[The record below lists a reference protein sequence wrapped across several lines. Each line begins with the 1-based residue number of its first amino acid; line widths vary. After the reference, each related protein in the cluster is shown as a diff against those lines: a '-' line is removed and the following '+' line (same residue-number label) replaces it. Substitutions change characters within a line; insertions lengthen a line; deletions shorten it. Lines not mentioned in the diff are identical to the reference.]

1 MNPLTELQ
9 PGATVVVGI
18 DGSEAAVHAATWA
31 IDEAIA
37 RDVPLRLVHAV
48 NPGPALALKP
58 YELPLDFEYAE
69 TVLRQAEAAIV
80 ATGKDVKVDTAI
92 VRSDPSS
99 AFLAES
105 RHAALV
111 CLGTT
116 GIGAVS
122 RVFLGSTASA
132 LARQA
137 HCPVAVIRYHG
148 GGAHSDVR
156 RIAVAVKAIIGED
169 VIVTAMEEARLR
181 HASLLAVGLWQ
192 EDFGDTPYDELD
204 RMMEPWCQRYPD
216 VDVYPVATRSGL
228 VAFLN
233 DEHDPVGLVVV
244 GADDASQVAQLVG
257 PHRHHIMG
265 HPECSVLVVRH

>member
-1 MNPLTELQ
+1 MNALSELQ

-18 DGSEAAVHAATWA
+18 DGSQAALHAATWA

-48 NPGPALALKP
+48 SPGPALSLKP
-58 YELPLDFEYAE
+58 YELPLDIEYAE
-69 TVLRQAEAAIV
+69 TVLRQADAAIV
-80 ATGKDVKVDTAI
+80 STGKDVKVDTAI
-92 VRSDPSS
+92 VRSDPVP

-105 RHAALV
+105 DHAALV

-122 RVFLGSTASA
+122 RVFLGSTATA
-132 LARQA
+132 LANQA

-148 GGAHSDVR
+148 DGANSVGR
-156 RIAVAVKAIIGED
+156 RIAVAVKATVGED

-181 HASLLAVGLWQ
+181 HASVLAVGLWQ
-192 EDFGDTPYDELD
+192 EDFGGTPYDELD
-204 RMMEPWCQRYPD
+204 RMMEPWRQRYPD
-216 VDVYPVATRSGL
+216 VDVQPVATRSGL

-244 GADDASQVAQLVG
+244 GADEASEVAKLVG
-257 PHRHHIMG
+257 PHRHHVMG